1 MLELSSK
8 FKQALGNGTRTSL
21 YPLVRIYKG
30 YQIDEDIPDNAEA
43 INLSVKETTIKNLD
57 TENDT
62 YESYIPLLLNSPSI
76 SSKADIINN
85 KYTISSVSLSISN
98 APYNG
103 KIFSDDI
110 PSLLNA
116 VVQVY
121 YAANGID
128 NLEDCLLVYT
138 GTIRRYNQ
146 SAETLNLTLED
157 LTEQKLKTQ
166 IPSTLI
172 QDEENFYDKDISTP
186 YPMTYGYVDKAP
198 LVLDKY
204 NNLTIDK
211 PNVSIVGAWSK
222 ISNVEYKN
230 PHIKQTSLWNTWL
243 TKESYLS
250 VYTDGYMPIMKQY
263 PLHFGSRAYESAGGS
278 MYEINESSAQI
289 TLQPNNFI
297 FEKYAEITDE
307 DTDAT
312 YLSGIG
318 KEGIPTRIVRNV
330 ENVSFFAKNY
340 EEEFNFSY
348 FYNEDL
354 ELHHRYTYY
363 PPSSNKFYGFFNE
376 QFNTNITRNIDNG
389 TTVETEGGAVD
400 DSNYIIVNNDDS
412 EATDNYNNSINNG
425 SLNWWEPTELN
436 IGGNGTYDEGIWDSK
451 DLNFPLENQNFN
463 PDWIQNASNTSGLH
477 LHAVNRHAGLGG
489 AFARLQ
495 LNQDVTD
502 LPAVTKIFYNIDYYE
517 ADNIGDGFLNREQSD
532 PSAFWVE
539 KQLIR
544 RNYGANTAPGDLDED
559 WNKWDENRD
568 DEDWVTAGEVPNKHH
583 TFEYVQAHH
592 RYTNDFQNETTD
604 NYLGKIYDNIM
615 IGFNSTNAYD
625 SINWGM
631 PRITGGGNNSTSSC
645 FVNLRQFYVI
655 QDILLKDYPNL
666 DYYAS
671 IIGRTRTKN
680 LKLNITSIY
689 YQASMS
695 STRITTQSPH
705 RLDVS
710 DTFNI
715 YDDNNVYI
723 GQYTCGQIVDEF
735 SFWTEEDVNLSSY
748 NRGIVEHE
756 AEIEATKAQ
765 DIFKDILEKE
775 LAYNK
780 EIVLPDDSIED
791 DWLNSFSLIE
801 QQEAKSVIESL
812 FKSSIYIP
820 SFDSSG
826 KFKFI
831 DLKQNIEDY
840 EQFVNIKN
848 EDILKYS
855 FGLTK
860 LEDVKNQ
867 INVKYNKD
875 YGAGD
880 FAEETT
886 YGIED
891 NNGNFVETLD
901 ELTEQ
906 LNVQDMIYDIAYY
919 GMKNEDAKLEIES
932 EFIRDKETARKL
944 QRRLLMW
951 YANQHLT
958 IKLDLPPSYM
968 HLEAGDY
975 LKFEELIG
983 GKLAFGFD
991 YTQEF
996 IKNGQLIYPV
1006 FFVTKVSKSLS
1017 KVSLELVQVHRGD
1030 FGKNDDDLG
1039 NYKIPNPYDNN
1050 IYNPETEV
1058 LEEEQYFELEL
1069 SGEEDLRWGQADII
1083 VETNIETDITYEIEL
1098 VYSSHAFKF
1107 GDFEINSG
1115 MQDILPNDAKPLVN
1129 DSLVVT
1135 ASPFGDNVS
1144 VLPNPLLQTR
1154 AAIEYTDLS
1163 NNIEFINIE
1172 LEYEV
1177 IIKSTANP
1185 DFKESLDIRQ
1195 TIPPVYFIEGDVNGD
1210 EVINVLDVVML
1221 VDIVLDDNNLY
1232 STAGD
1237 LNVDGTN
1244 NILDLAI
1251 LINLILGN

>member
-1 MLELSSK
+1 MLTLPPK

-30 YQIDEDIPDNAEA
+30 VQIDDPIPEEA
-43 INLSVKETTIKNLD
+43 SINLSIKETNIGGEAYN
-57 TENDT
+57 
-62 YESYIPLLLNSPSI
+62 PLLLNSPSI

-121 YAANGID
+121 YAANGLD
-128 NLEDCLLVYT
+128 SLENCLLVYT

-157 LTEQKLKTQ
+157 LTQQKLATK

-172 QDEENFYDKDISTP
+172 EDQENFYDKDISTP

-230 PHIKQTSLWNTWL
+230 PFIKQTSLWDSWL

-263 PLHFGSRAYESAGGS
+263 PMHFGSRAYESAGGS

-289 TLQPNNFI
+289 ILQPNNFI

-312 YLSGIG
+312 YLSGVG

-340 EEEFNFSY
+340 EEQ
-348 FYNEDL
+348 FYYYNGSPDDDPDQ
-354 ELHHRYTYY
+354 YTFR
-363 PPSSNKFYGFFNE
+363 PRSSNKFYGFFGE
-376 QFNTNITRNIDNG
+376 QFNEGISRDIVSETINY
-389 TTVETEGGAVD
+389 VEFGEPFD
-400 DSNYIIVNNDDS
+400 ESNYIIQNNNDTI
-412 EATDNYNNSINNG
+412 ATDNYNASINNG

-436 IGGNGTYDEGIWDSK
+436 IGGSGTYAEGIWDSK

-477 LHAVNRHAGLGG
+477 LHAVNRQNNQGG

-495 LNQDVTD
+495 LNQDVPD

-517 ADNIGDGFLNREQSD
+517 ADNIGDGWANNEQSD
-532 PSAFWVE
+532 PSVFWVE
-539 KQLIR
+539 KQLIS
-544 RNYGANTAPGDLDED
+544 RNYGANTSHGDLDEGF
-559 WNKWDENRD
+559 NKWDNNRD
-568 DEDWVTAGEVPNKHH
+568 DEDWVTHGEVPNKHH
-583 TFEYVQAHH
+583 TFEYASAPN
-592 RYTNDFQNETTD
+592 RYTNDFGNESGD
-604 NYLGKIYDNIM
+604 NYLGKNYDNIM

-625 SINWGM
+625 SINWGI
-631 PRITGGGNNSTSSC
+631 PRLGENGWYKNASSC
-645 FVNLRQFYVI
+645 FVNLRQFYVM
-655 QDILLKDYPNL
+655 QDILLQDYPNL
-666 DYYAS
+666 NYYAS
-671 IIGRTRTKN
+671 IIGRTRARN
-680 LKLNITSIY
+680 LKLNITLIY
-689 YQASMS
+689 YNS
-695 STRITTQSPH
+695 SIGSRITTQSSH
-705 RLDVS
+705 RLDVG
-710 DTFNI
+710 DTFNL
-715 YDDNNVYI
+715 YDDNDIYI
-723 GQYTCGQIVDEF
+723 GQYTCGQIYNEF
-735 SFWTEEDVNLSSY
+735 SFWTEENVDLRSY

-756 AEIEATKAQ
+756 TELEATKSQ

-780 EIVLPDDSIED
+780 EIVLPDDSIKD
-791 DWLNSFSLIE
+791 DWLASFSLIE
-801 QQEAKSVIESL
+801 QQEAKSVIENL

-826 KFKFI
+826 RFKFI

-840 EQFVNIKN
+840 EQFEYIKN
-848 EDILKYS
+848 QDILKYS
-855 FGLTK
+855 FSLTK

-880 FAEETT
+880 FSKETT

-891 NNGNFVETLD
+891 NNGNFVDTLD
-901 ELTEQ
+901 TLTQE
-906 LNVQDMIYDIAYY
+906 LNVEDMVYDISYY

-932 EFIRDKETARKL
+932 EYIRDKETARKL

-958 IKLDLPPSYM
+958 RKLDLPPSYM

-975 LKFEELIG
+975 LRFEELIG

-996 IKNGQLIYPV
+996 VKNGQLIYPV
-1006 FFVTKVSKSLS
+1006 FFVTKVAKSLS

-1030 FGKNDDDLG
+1030 FGMSDNDLG

-1050 IYNPETEV
+1050 IYNPETDV
-1058 LEEEQYFELEL
+1058 LEEDPYFDVELT
-1069 SGEEDLRWGQADII
+1069 GEEDLRWGRADFI
-1083 VETNIETDITYEIEL
+1083 VSTNFETDITYEIAL
-1098 VYSSHAFKF
+1098 VYSSHTFKF
-1107 GDFEINSG
+1107 GDFEIDEG
-1115 MQDILPNDAKPLVN
+1115 IQYPYPNDAKPLVG
-1129 DSLVVT
+1129 DYLVVT

-1144 VLPNPLLQTR
+1144 VAPNYLLQSR
-1154 AAIEYTDLS
+1154 ADIEYTEDS
-1163 NNIEFINIE
+1163 EEYIEDVNIE
-1172 LEYEV
+1172 LDYD
-1177 IIKSTANP
+1177 ITIKSTTNS
-1185 DFKESLDIRQ
+1185 DFEERHSFRQ
-1195 TIPPVYFIEGDVNGD
+1195 TIPPVYF
-1210 EVINVLDVVML
+1210 MP
-1221 VDIVLDDNNLY
+1221 
-1232 STAGD
+1232 GD
-1237 LNVDGTN
+1237 LNGDGIINVQDIVFLVSNIILGDYGYYEQADLNNDGGN
-1244 NILDLAI
+1244 NILDIIIIA
-1251 LINLILGN
+1251 NLILSN

>member
-1 MLELSSK
+1 MLTLPPK

-30 YQIDEDIPDNAEA
+30 VQIDESLDSATEV
-43 INLSVKETTIKNLD
+43 INLSIKETNIGGEAYNA
-57 TENDT
+57 
-62 YESYIPLLLNSPSI
+62 LLLNSPSI

-121 YAANGID
+121 YAANGLD
-128 NLEDCLLVYT
+128 TLEDCLLVYT
-138 GTIRRYNQ
+138 GTIRRYSQ

-211 PNVSIVGAWSK
+211 PSVSIVGAWSK

-230 PHIKQTSLWNTWL
+230 PYIQQTSLWDLWL

-263 PLHFGSRAYESAGGS
+263 PIHFGSRAYESAGGS

-289 TLQPNNFI
+289 ILQPNNFI
-297 FEKYAEITDE
+297 FEKYTEITDE
-307 DTDAT
+307 DESST
-312 YLSGIG
+312 YLSGVG
-318 KEGIPTRIVRNV
+318 KEGIPTRIIRNV

-340 EEEFNFSY
+340 EEYFNY
-348 FYNEDL
+348 YNGAPDDDDDQ
-354 ELHHRYTYY
+354 YTFR
-363 PPSSNKFYGFFNE
+363 PRSSNKFYGFFDE
-376 QFNTNITRNIDNG
+376 QFNDNISRDIIYE
-389 TTVETEGGAVD
+389 TVNSVSNDESFDE
-400 DSNYIIVNNDDS
+400 SNYIIQNNDDTI
-412 EATDNYNNSINNG
+412 ATDNYNASIESG

-436 IGGNGTYDEGIWDSK
+436 IGGSGTYDEGIWDSK

-463 PDWIQNASNTSGLH
+463 PDWIQNADNNSGLH
-477 LHAVNRHAGLGG
+477 LHAVNRQNKLGG

-495 LNQDVTD
+495 LNQDVPD
-502 LPAVTKIFYNIDYYE
+502 LPAITKIFYNIDYYE
-517 ADNIGDGFLNREQSD
+517 ADNMGDSTYNREQSD
-532 PSAFWVE
+532 PSVFWVE
-539 KQLIR
+539 KQLITR
-544 RNYGANTAPGDLDED
+544 TDGANEAHGELDEG
-559 WNKWDENRD
+559 WNKWDTNRD
-568 DEDWVTAGEVPNKHH
+568 TENWVTHGEVPNKHH
-583 TFEYVQAHH
+583 TFEYASAPN
-592 RYTNDFQNETTD
+592 RYTNDFQNESGD
-604 NYLGKIYDNIM
+604 NYLGKNYDNIM

-625 SINWGM
+625 SINWGI
-631 PRITGGGNNSTSSC
+631 PLLDGFYKNASSC

-666 DYYAS
+666 NYYAS

-680 LKLNITSIY
+680 LKLNITQIY
-689 YQASMS
+689 YNASIGS
-695 STRITTQSPH
+695 QIVTQSAH
-705 RLDVS
+705 RLDVG
-710 DTFNI
+710 DTFNL
-715 YDDNNVYI
+715 YDDSDVYI
-723 GQYTCGQIVDEF
+723 GEYTCGQIYNEL
-735 SFWTEEDVNLSSY
+735 SFWTEENVDLRSY

-756 AEIEATKAQ
+756 TELEATKAQ

-780 EIVLPDDSIED
+780 EVVLPDDSIED

-826 KFKFI
+826 RFKFI

-875 YGAGD
+875 YGANE
-880 FAEETT
+880 FSEETT

-891 NNGNFVETLD
+891 NGGNFVDTLD
-901 ELTEQ
+901 ELTQE
-906 LNVQDMIYDIAYY
+906 LNVENMVYDISYY
-919 GMKNEDAKLEIES
+919 GMKDEDAKLEIES
-932 EFIRDKETARKL
+932 EFIRDKDTARKL

-958 IKLDLPPSYM
+958 IKLDLPSSYI

-975 LKFEELIG
+975 LRFDELIG

-996 IKNGQLIYPV
+996 VKNGQLIYPV
-1006 FFVTKVSKSLS
+1006 FFVTKVAKSLS
-1017 KVSLELVQVHRGD
+1017 KVSIELVQVHRGD
-1030 FGKNDDDLG
+1030 FGMSDDDLG
-1039 NYKIPNPYDNN
+1039 DYKIPNPYDNN
-1050 IYNPETEV
+1050 IYEPEVDV
-1058 LEEEQYFELEL
+1058 LEEDPYFDVAETGEYDLE
-1069 SGEEDLRWGQADII
+1069 WGNQIYT
-1083 VETNIETDITYEIEL
+1083 VNTNFETSITYEISL
-1098 VYSSHAFKF
+1098 TFSTHAFKF
-1107 GDFEINSG
+1107 GDFEIQEG
-1115 MQDILPNDAKPLVN
+1115 LQDEDPYDATSILNDTILET
-1129 DSLVVT
+1129 DD
-1135 ASPFGDNVS
+1135 PFGDNLQVA
-1144 VLPNPLLQTR
+1144 PNYLLQSR
-1154 AAIEYTDLS
+1154 ADIEYTEDS
-1163 NNIEFINIE
+1163 SDDIEDVDIV
-1172 LEYEV
+1172 LDYDV
-1177 IIKSTANP
+1177 IIKSSTNP
-1185 DFKESLDIRQ
+1185 DFVENLGLRQ
-1195 TIPPVYFIEGDVNGD
+1195 TIPPVYFIPGDVTGD
-1210 EVINVLDVVML
+1210 GVVNVLD
-1221 VDIVLDDNNLY
+1221 IVFL
-1232 STAGD
+1232 
-1237 LNVDGTN
+1237 TN
-1244 NILDLAI
+1244 NIILGDYGYYEQADLNNDGGNNI
-1251 LINLILGN
+1251 QDVVIMLNLILDL